1 MDHLTRWASLHPC
14 TQTSLSR
21 VGRRIL
27 DEGEALN
34 LNEIQTEGDQDWHT
48 WDWIGGPKSDMGC
61 GNGQDKASGGDWI
74 NLIEIGIEVPKI
86 LITQE
91 KYFSGT
97 CGHA

>member
-1 MDHLTRWASLHPC
+1 MR
-14 TQTSLSR
+14 
-21 VGRRIL
+21 RRIL

-48 WDWIGGPKSDMGC
+48 WDWIGGQKSDMGC

>member
-1 MDHLTRWASLHPC
+1 MEVKPSISMRFKPK
-14 TQTSLSR
+14 
-21 VGRRIL
+21 G
-27 DEGEALN
+27 G
-34 LNEIQTEGDQDWHT
+34 QDCHT
-48 WDWIGGPKSDMGC
+48 WDRIGCPKSDMGY
-61 GNGQDKASGGDWI
+61 GNGQTKASGGDWI

>member
-1 MDHLTRWASLHPC
+1 MEVKPSISMRFKPK
-14 TQTSLSR
+14 
-21 VGRRIL
+21 G
-27 DEGEALN
+27 G
-34 LNEIQTEGDQDWHT
+34 QDCHT
-48 WDWIGGPKSDMGC
+48 WDWIGSPKSDMGC
-61 GNGQDKASGGDWI
+61 GNGQNKASGGDWI

>member
-1 MDHLTRWASLHPC
+1 MEAKPSISMRFKPRGDH
-14 TQTSLSR
+14 
-21 VGRRIL
+21 
-27 DEGEALN
+27 
-34 LNEIQTEGDQDWHT
+34 DWHT
-48 WDWIGGPKSDMGC
+48 WDWVGSPKSDMGC
-61 GNGQDKASGGDWI
+61 GNRQNKASGGDWI